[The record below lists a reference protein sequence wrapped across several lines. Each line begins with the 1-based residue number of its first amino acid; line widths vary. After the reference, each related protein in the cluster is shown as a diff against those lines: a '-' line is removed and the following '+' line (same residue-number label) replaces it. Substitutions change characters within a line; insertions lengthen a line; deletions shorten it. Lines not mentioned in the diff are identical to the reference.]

1 MASPMTSCSSPDSP
15 VIDLP
20 RPWAVVCHDAG
31 GANALLA
38 LLAAAGAPAG
48 IRAYMTGPALTAWRQ
63 RFGTAPMAASLDVAL
78 SGAGSVLTG
87 TGWATSLEHDARALA
102 KQRGLPSAALLDHW
116 VNYAQR
122 FTRDGQTVLPDQI
135 WVTDAQALRIARDE
149 FPCVDLRLQP
159 DCQMQEQL
167 EGIRDVRTAPQTLL
181 YLLEP
186 ARDDWGHGRPGEFQ
200 ALDYFAS
207 RWPLAGVPATARVV
221 LRPHPS
227 DPAGKYAGWI
237 ESQTE
242 FVTALEVGGPLR
254 EALSGALWVAG
265 CESHAMVV
273 ALAAGRTVFGTLP
286 PWAPRC
292 RLPQPGIIHLRDA

>member
-1 MASPMTSCSSPDSP
+1 MASPMTFCSSPDSP

-31 GANALLA
+31 GSNALLA

-48 IRAYMTGPALTAWRQ
+48 IRAFMAGPALSTWRQ
-63 RFGTAPMAASLDVAL
+63 RFGTAPLAASLDEAL
-78 SGAGSVLTG
+78 DGAGSVLTG

-102 KQRGLPSAALLDHW
+102 RRRGLPCAALLDHW
-116 VNYAQR
+116 ANYAQR
-122 FTRDGQTVLPDQI
+122 FTRDGQTVLPEQI

-149 FPCVDLRLQP
+149 FPGADLRLQP
-159 DCQMQEQL
+159 DFQIQEQL
-167 EGIRDVRTAPQTLL
+167 EGIHDVRVAPPTLL

-186 ARDDWGHGRPGEFQ
+186 ARDDWGRGRPGEFQ

-207 RWPLAGVPATARVV
+207 RWPLPGVPAHARVV

-227 DPAGKYAGWI
+227 DPPGKYAGWV
-237 ESQTE
+237 ESQTG
-242 FVTALEVGGPLR
+242 FVTALEVGGSLR
-254 EALSGALWVAG
+254 EALSGTRWVAG